1 MDSCDSYDAM
11 SEAINY
17 LGINLLKELTKEIGN
32 VFFSPFS
39 ISSALAMGFIGS
51 SHETAKEMTSVL
63 GYEAAK
69 VESGDVKTSFL
80 HLFSEINKKTSSVCT
95 LSIANVVFGDC
106 KLSVQEDFKKSLQ
119 DFFHALFV
127 DVDFMNDSAAAV
139 EKANDWVKTKTENK
153 ISHLLDSLDSD
164 TKLAILNAV
173 YFKGFWLHA
182 FKEKSTFLQYFY
194 NKGLEDELKLVEM
207 MHIKEK
213 FFYVEDNSFKALK
226 LPYEGEN
233 LAMLLLL
240 PNSRDGVDDLEHQ
253 ITIEF
258 LRHVKE
264 NMCQT
269 EVEVALPKLHL
280 EYSKSL
286 KNNFKNLG
294 LRRAFESGAHFDQ
307 ISDKENLYVSDII
320 HKAVLEVSE
329 EGTEAA
335 ASTAVMLSNYCIT
348 HCAEFIID
356 HPFVFLIYNC
366 KNDLILFMGKVV
378 EL

>member
-1 MDSCDSYDAM
+1 MDTVDSHQAI

-17 LGINLLKELTKEIGN
+17 LGINLLKELSKEIGN

-51 SHETAKEMTSVL
+51 SHETAEEMTTVL
-63 GYEAAK
+63 GYEVAK
-69 VESGDVKTSFL
+69 VESGDVKTSFH
-80 HLFSEINKKTSSVCT
+80 HLFSEINKTSNLCT
-95 LSIANVVFGDC
+95 LNVANVVFGDC
-106 KLSVQEDFKKSLQ
+106 NLSVQEDFKKSLR

-139 EKANDWVKTKTENK
+139 KKANDWIKTKTENK

-164 TKLAILNAV
+164 TKLVILNAV
-173 YFKGFWLHA
+173 YFRGFWLHA
-182 FKEKSTFLQYFY
+182 FKEKSTFLQHFY
-194 NKGLEDELKLVEM
+194 NKGLDDEPKLVEM
-207 MHIKEK
+207 MHLKEK
-213 FFYVEDNSFKALK
+213 FFYANDNSFKALK
-226 LPYEGEN
+226 LPYKGEN

-240 PNSRDGVDDLEHQ
+240 PNSRNGVDKLEQQ
-253 ITIEF
+253 ITTEF
-258 LRHVKE
+258 LRHVNE
-264 NMCQT
+264 TLCET
-269 EVEVALPKLHL
+269 EVKVALPKLHL

-286 KNNFKNLG
+286 KNALKNLG
-294 LRRAFESGAHFDQ
+294 LRRAFEAGAHFDQ
-307 ISDKENLYVSDII
+307 MCDKENLYVSDVI
-320 HKAVLEVSE
+320 HKAVLEVNE
-329 EGTEAA
+329 EGTEVA
-335 ASTAVMLSNYCIT
+335 ASTAVMMNKYSRT